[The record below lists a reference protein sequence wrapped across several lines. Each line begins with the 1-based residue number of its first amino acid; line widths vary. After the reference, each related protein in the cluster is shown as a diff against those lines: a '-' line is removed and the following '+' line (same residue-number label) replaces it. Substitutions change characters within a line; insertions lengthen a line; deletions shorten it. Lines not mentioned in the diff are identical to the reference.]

1 MTVRLVVTAT
11 GGVAFSGSG
20 YGPEGAVQCERG
32 RPIDDALR
40 PKLACALTIATAN
53 NATLQEHEGRWWVH
67 GDPTEAAL
75 IVAARKA
82 GLKGDVLDARFT
94 RRAELPF
101 SSERRLMSTIDVDAE
116 HPGRLFAFTKAAR
129 RAPASLRVRV
139 DCRGV
144 EAVDRRPPH
153 PHVAKH
159 TAGTLLAAGNVNV
172 HLIRQRLGHRSLA
185 SSAIYCQGISDQ
197 QAAQAARSVF
207 AATF

>member
-116 HPGRLFAFTKAAR
+116 RSTVRGSVTSRPLKPHGASSPPRFEPCEMHHYVAIAR
-129 RAPASLRVRV
+129 RSDPRKPPRFS
-139 DCRGV
+139 GV
-144 EAVDRRPPH
+144 GARKR
-153 PHVAKH
+153 
-159 TAGTLLAAGNVNV
+159 TNTG
-172 HLIRQRLGHRSLA
+172 
-185 SSAIYCQGISDQ
+185 SD
-197 QAAQAARSVF
+197 
-207 AATF
+207 